1 MGAFDSQEA
10 FEQEYSAYTGTPL
23 AAIVSARL
31 SNDSYGLPKIS
42 TAYTWWKKSRER
54 LLAELATAYTPP
66 NYTDAAIGSGV
77 VPA

>member
-54 LLAELATAYTPP
+54 LLAEMAIPVLNVDQRALAQAVR
-66 NYTDAAIGSGV
+66 A
-77 VPA
+77 

>member
-10 FEQEYSAYTGTPL
+10 FEQEYSAYTGAPL
-23 AAIVSARL
+23 ATIVAARL

-54 LLAELATAYTPP
+54 LLAEMAIPVVNVDQRALAQAVS
-66 NYTDAAIGSGV
+66 A
-77 VPA
+77 

>member
-10 FEQEYSAYTGTPL
+10 FEQEYSDYTGTPL

-54 LLAELATAYTPP
+54 LLAEMAIPVLNVDQRALAQAVR
-66 NYTDAAIGSGV
+66 A
-77 VPA
+77 